1 MQIVHS
7 QTKNHSAES
16 EKSSGAEWGKAV
28 WEKAPKRPPKR
39 EKIDWKRPAKS
50 QNGRFGIHLATIKK
64 LPETPLRFT
73 GTIRHAPKPTG
84 LPAKRQPKPPFP
96 YKQETAK
103 PMRIVYFPPRPHSF
117 PNERFSRGETYF
129 LTFCRFS
136 SSRWLPTLIHWK
148 CTDRPAWFPQRISE
162 FHGKTSCCKTR

>member
-1 MQIVHS
+1 MR
-7 QTKNHSAES
+7 
-16 EKSSGAEWGKAV
+16 KSSVGKSPKTSPKTGKDRLKTARQKP
-28 WEKAPKRPPKR
+28 ERTFRNTFGNYQKAP
-39 EKIDWKRPAKS
+39 
-50 QNGRFGIHLATIKK
+50 G
-64 LPETPLRFT
+64 TPLRFT

-148 CTDRPAWFPQRISE
+148 CTDRPA
-162 FHGKTSCCKTR
+162 